1 MERGF
6 KSRCEAISRSL
17 RLDLGLSHADPLSV
31 ALVAGHLNITM
42 WSLADLRLENEDFH
56 QLACVDGES
65 WSAFTVS
72 AFGRD
77 AIIVNPSRSTA
88 RYSSDVMHELAHLI
102 LGHQPSTMFFVRDG
116 EVALRGFNTTIEEE
130 ANWLAG
136 SLLLPR
142 AALVHIKHNR
152 LPQSRA
158 CTLYGVSKEMLKYRL
173 NVTGVNRQ
181 FRNSR
186 KES

>member
-17 RLDLGLSHADPLSV
+17 RLDLRLSNTDPLSV
-31 ALVAGHLNITM
+31 ALVAGHLNVTM
-42 WSLADLRLENEDFH
+42 WSLSDLKLENEDFH
-56 QLACVDGES
+56 QLACIDGES
-65 WSAFTVS
+65 WSAFAVS

-77 AIIVNPSRSTA
+77 AIIVNPSRSKA

-102 LGHQPSTMFFVRDG
+102 LGHQPSTMFFVG
-116 EVALRGFNTTIEEE
+116 NGGVALRGFNRTIEEE

-142 AALVHIKHNR
+142 VALVRIKRNR
-152 LPQSRA
+152 LSQPRA
-158 CTLYGVSKEMLKYRL
+158 CTLYCVSKEMLKYRL
-173 NVTGVNRQ
+173 NVTGVNQQ